1 MHSRLLLDQQQQQH
15 LQQQLQHLNTTPN
28 FQHHFLEKCR
38 CASRTQFDCIQGHTH
53 HFPTGQQY
61 HHQQQ
66 HHHHHSS
73 TTRQSHHNQLL
84 TPAYQYS
91 NSYYHHSPP
100 SQQQQQHQQ
109 HLRQQYCPA
118 NQLQHTRQQQQQNPT
133 ATTTQQYLHS
143 HTRRLHHTSA
153 VTSLSQQQHQ
163 QQHTSTQTYFKQQQH
178 HTIVQ
183 HLYQQQQ
190 QQNQYHH
197 RHHSTPQHPPAHH
210 PAHNHPLSLHL
221 TPHPPP
227 PCARQPSSSSC
238 ATLVANVPANCCTSI
253 AATAAAAA
261 TSSLSPANS
270 CSSPATIATP
280 PTPSPLPLPP
290 PNPSATMYRRHNNLS
305 YCGVS
310 QEPGQNYQVQYVDTE
325 LYHSNSSQ
333 SQMTY
338 PFCPIGDYQPP
349 NGQSYYTTT
358 HTANYSTA
366 VPLNAPAVPHH
377 STLPYIV
384 PTEETLLLNASSQT
398 HSRDSP
404 HSLTE
409 VPFIPDTHSSSQTP
423 TSTTA
428 NSVNVGSIGANGGG
442 GGAGTGGGSS
452 GGSDV
457 SPDNEH
463 GLMGN
468 TNKIAS
474 ATIKWLSRNY
484 ETAEGVSLPRSTL
497 YNHYIQHCNESK
509 IEPVNA
515 ASFGKLIRS
524 VFSGLRTR
532 RLGTRGNSKYH
543 YYGIRI
549 KPESILNHMMDE
561 KPNTF
566 QTHHPHAHHHQ
577 HHPHLNPANLTSDQ
591 ATNNN
596 AGNSGGGLHHS
607 RGGKKTHTFKSE
619 THEACG
625 HFLGNGSGAI
635 PPFPPIEL
643 DNTFDSE
650 LTPDDV
656 ETFRSMYREHCEN
669 FLDAVLNLD
678 FNTIE
683 FLWRDFWRENAQGDE
698 CHEEDK
704 YLSKTKLYLLC
715 HCAGVQKF
723 VREVDYQFYQNMVDV
738 IIPDVLRSIPNSLT
752 QAIRNFAK
760 NMEIWLCESMI
771 GVPERMVQIKSSAVS
786 AFCQTLRRYTSL
798 NHLAQAARAVLQNN
812 SQITQMLND
821 LNRVD
826 FHNVQEQAAWV
837 CQCDPSLVQ
846 RLENDFKTTLQQQCS
861 LEQWAAW
868 LQVVVDSV
876 LQEHFGKP
884 SYAKAARQ
892 FLLKWSF
899 YSSMIIRDLTLRSAS
914 SFGSFHLI
922 RLLYDEYMFYL
933 IEHKVAEAHQKT
945 AIAVICD
952 LKQKD
957 VEFDFG
963 YQLEFITSDSMSSER
978 GATKRLKHE

>member
-1 MHSRLLLDQQQQQH
+1 MHSRLILDQQQHLHQH
-15 LQQQLQHLNTTPN
+15 LQHLNTSTN
-28 FQHHFLEKCR
+28 FHQHHFLEKCR
-38 CASRTQFDCIQGHTH
+38 CAARAPLNCIQGHSH
-53 HFPTGQQY
+53 HHHHHQHQHQQHHPTQQY
-61 HHQQQ
+61 HQTSTPRQSQLLAPHPTLRQSVPPQQFLHSQ
-66 HHHHHSS
+66 TRRLHHHYQHHHHSS
-73 TTRQSHHNQLL
+73 AAIVANGSLSTN
-84 TPAYQYS
+84 
-91 NSYYHHSPP
+91 NN
-100 SQQQQQHQQ
+100 QQQQQ
-109 HLRQQYCPA
+109 
-118 NQLQHTRQQQQQNPT
+118 
-133 ATTTQQYLHS
+133 TQPLI
-143 HTRRLHHTSA
+143 
-153 VTSLSQQQHQ
+153 
-163 QQHTSTQTYFKQQQH
+163 KQH
-178 HTIVQ
+178 HSLVQ
-183 HLYQQQQ
+183 HL
-190 QQNQYHH
+190 H
-197 RHHSTPQHPPAHH
+197 QH
-210 PAHNHPLSLHL
+210 
-221 TPHPPP
+221 HPPP
-227 PCARQPSSSSC
+227 LQQQTHYHHHHRQSSSS
-238 ATLVANVPANCCTSI
+238 ATFVASSSSSSSVPANNCCSPLV
-253 AATAAAAA
+253 AAAAA
-261 TSSLSPANS
+261 VATAAISSSLSPVTPNS
-270 CSSPATIATP
+270 CSPATIATP
-280 PTPSPLPLPP
+280 PSPAPPPPP
-290 PNPSATMYRRHNNLS
+290 PNPAATMYRRHNNLS
-305 YCGVS
+305 YCGVSS

-366 VPLNAPAVPHH
+366 VPLNAPTVPHH

-409 VPFIPDTHSSSQTP
+409 VPFIPETHSSSQTP

-428 NSVNVGSIGANGGG
+428 NSVNVAGIGPNGGG
-442 GGAGTGGGSS
+442 GPSGGSS
-452 GGSDV
+452 GGSDI

-561 KPNTF
+561 KPNAF
-566 QTHHPHAHHHQ
+566 QHTHHQ

-591 ATNNN
+591 ANAMVACSSSGIVSSVGAPGVHTSNNSG
-596 AGNSGGGLHHS
+596 GNNGGGLHHN
-607 RGGKKTHTFKSE
+607 RGGKKQHTFKSE

-650 LTPDDV
+650 LTPEDV

-683 FLWRDFWRENAQGDE
+683 FLWRDFWRENPQVDE

-723 VREVDYQFYQNMVDV
+723 VREVDYIFYQNMVDV

-771 GVPERMVQIKSSAVS
+771 GVPERMVQIKSAAVS

-837 CQCDPSLVQ
+837 CQCEPSLVQ

-978 GATKRLKHE
+978 GTAKRLKHE

>member
-1 MHSRLLLDQQQQQH
+1 MHSRLTLDQQQHLHQH
-15 LQQQLQHLNTTPN
+15 LQHLNNSAN
-28 FQHHFLEKCR
+28 FNHFLEKCR
-38 CASRTQFDCIQGHTH
+38 CTVHHQHHQHPRQQQHQLQNPIQQTLQQTQ
-53 HFPTGQQY
+53 GQLIHQTYQY
-61 HHQQQ
+61 HQQQQRQQHHQ
-66 HHHHHSS
+66 HHHH
-73 TTRQSHHNQLL
+73 
-84 TPAYQYS
+84 YQG
-91 NSYYHHSPP
+91 NPH
-100 SQQQQQHQQ
+100 
-109 HLRQQYCPA
+109 
-118 NQLQHTRQQQQQNPT
+118 QLQPQYHPHSQTRHTQQP
-133 ATTTQQYLHS
+133 AQQYLHS
-143 HTRRLHHTSA
+143 HRLSGQVLSA
-153 VTSLSQQQHQ
+153 LTNTHQ
-163 QQHTSTQTYFKQQQH
+163 QLAPQHKQH
-178 HTIVQ
+178 SSIAH
-183 HLYQQQQ
+183 HLYHHHHPHTHHPHHHHP
-190 QQNQYHH
+190 QYH
-197 RHHSTPQHPPAHH
+197 Q
-210 PAHNHPLSLHL
+210 
-221 TPHPPP
+221 
-227 PCARQPSSSSC
+227 RQ
-238 ATLVANVPANCCTSI
+238 TLVASVSANCSSI
-253 AATAAAAA
+253 AAAAVAAAASSCSQTQYPSPP
-261 TSSLSPANS
+261 TSSPSA
-270 CSSPATIATP
+270 SPATLATP
-280 PTPSPLPLPP
+280 PTPTPTQPAVPAAPALAACLPSSHPA
-290 PNPSATMYRRHNNLS
+290 NISTATMYRRHQNLSS
-305 YCGVS
+305 YCGVGS
-310 QEPGQNYQVQYVDTE
+310 QEPGQNYQVQYVDTD

-338 PFCPIGDYQPP
+338 PFCPIGDYQP

-358 HTANYSTA
+358 HTPNYSTA
-366 VPLNAPAVPHH
+366 VPLNAPTVPHP

-384 PTEETLLLNASSQT
+384 PTEEALLLNASSQT

-409 VPFIPDTHSSSQTP
+409 VAFIPDPHSTSQTP

-428 NSVNVGSIGANGGG
+428 NSVNVGSIGPA
-442 GGAGTGGGSS
+442 GGSS

-457 SPDNEH
+457 SPDNDH

-468 TNKIAS
+468 SNKIAS

-561 KPNTF
+561 KPAAF
-566 QTHHPHAHHHQ
+566 QTH
-577 HHPHLNPANLTSDQ
+577 HLNPANLGPDPHNSMV
-591 ATNNN
+591 ACSSSSLVSSASSAHVASNNN
-596 AGNSGGGLHHS
+596 NNVAVSNSGAGLHINRCPKKAHS
-607 RGGKKTHTFKSE
+607 FKSE

-625 HFLGNGSGAI
+625 HFLGDGSGAI
-635 PPFPPIEL
+635 PSFPPIEL

-650 LTPDDV
+650 LTSEDV

-683 FLWRDFWRENAQGDE
+683 FLWRDFWRENPNLDECGDE
-698 CHEEDK
+698 EK

-723 VREVDYQFYQNMVDV
+723 VREIDYQFYQNMVDV

-798 NHLAQAARAVLQNN
+798 NHLAQAARAVLQNS

-837 CQCDPSLVQ
+837 CQCEPSLVQ

-861 LEQWAAW
+861 LEQWATW

-952 LKQKD
+952 LKQKE

-963 YQLEFITSDSMSSER
+963 YQLEFITNDTLGPER
-978 GATKRLKHE
+978 PGTKRLKHE